1 MNKLFVLT
9 LTSFFS
15 IPLFN
20 SQNLQFKEAVF
31 YDCGSGERDGNSN
44 TPMFTSELKVE
55 TGQVLK
61 ITFMSCSCVN
71 GKQFGVVSY
80 IREGLIAINENI
92 IKPETLNELWLPAG
106 VYQISGYEPDEIRM
120 SGTFKGVLSGLLY
133 EVVK

>member
-1 MNKLFVLT
+1 MNKLLVLI
-9 LTSFFS
+9 LTSVFS
-15 IPLFN
+15 IPFLN

-31 YDCGSGERDGNSN
+31 FDCGSGERDGNCS

-61 ITFMSCSCVN
+61 ITFISCSSFD
-71 GKQFGVVSY
+71 GKQLGVSY

-92 IKPETLNELWLPAG
+92 VKPETLNELWLPAG
-106 VYQISGYEPDEIRM
+106 EYQISGYEPDETKM

-133 EVVK
+133 DVVP